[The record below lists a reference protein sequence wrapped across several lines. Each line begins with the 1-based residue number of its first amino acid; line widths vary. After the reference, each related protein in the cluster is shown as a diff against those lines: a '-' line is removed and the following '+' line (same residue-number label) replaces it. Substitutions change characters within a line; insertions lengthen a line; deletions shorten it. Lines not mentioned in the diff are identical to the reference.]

1 MCKVICILGLSLCIM
16 GCGGSSNDGGTAAND
31 PATTQAECEAG
42 GGTWQLCGDETIDL
56 PGCPAATYAC
66 FDE

>member
-1 MCKVICILGLSLCIM
+1 M